1 LFVCLQRRRWR
12 ARACSTLLRRRHG
25 SRYDSCA
32 GTRTHAHTHTPR
44 TRQDVQQHSHALW
57 AQPFKAAWSFP
68 SARAH
73 THARMCTKQARIN
86 NRAAHHASR
95 HASTHRPNAARPAA
109 VRHRDARRDAGQR
122 RRPLAAPRCAPAP
135 PRLDHRRRGRVTARL
150 LRPAVGWSASARG
163 DGMRHGRRGR
173 CRCAGLRKQKVADAR
188 PAPFFDA
195 ATVVADTTR
204 RR

>member
-122 RRPLAAPRCAPAP
+122 RRPLAASRCAPAS
-135 PRLDHRRRGRVTARL
+135 PRLDHRRRYAARAAGAVP
-150 LRPAVGWSASARG
+150 LRRAAEAEG
-163 DGMRHGRRGR
+163 RGR
-173 CRCAGLRKQKVADAR
+173 
-188 PAPFFDA
+188 APGA
-195 ATVVADTTR
+195 VLR
-204 RR
+204 RRHRRSRHHATAVTSVARA